1 MPMGPCLMAISQ
13 PCLISGVSGVVW
25 FSGRSW
31 IFAWNILNL
40 WIHGELWLRYGGQ
53 AWVVPAVAVVD
64 QSPVRM
70 CMLILQNVLES
81 LSSCKS
87 KQIVLKGLSVLK
99 VRNFALFKL
108 WFSKQLAN
116 LFSALIGLVVGN
128 GLNIL
133 GFLTHH
139 CCIHSRKRSLEPA
152 ISTQFMRP
160 NQWTTTKLSWLF
172 LLMSVISTCMAL
184 FQVSPSNFLWYG
196 LIWGNNKKW
205 RDPFFWGCSIFFLFF
220 NWKHPGNS
228 KDPMKR
234 GGSPPPTDL
243 NMARGRCWWPPPR
256 RMWANS
262 AGP

>member
-1 MPMGPCLMAISQ
+1 MTR
-13 PCLISGVSGVVW
+13 W
-25 FSGRSW
+25 FSI
-31 IFAWNILNL
+31 IFPFKCPWAHVWWQFPSHVWLAEL
-40 WIHGELWLRYGGQ
+40 VELFVFQEDHGYLLEKRWTYGFMENFGYACGQ
-53 AWVVPAVAVVD
+53 AWVVPDVAVVD

-139 CCIHSRKRSLEPA
+139 YCIHSRKRSLEPA

-160 NQWTTTKLSWLF
+160 NQWTTTKLS
-172 LLMSVISTCMAL
+172 SVISTCMAL

-196 LIWGNNKKW
+196 LIWGNNKNAGIHV
-205 RDPFFWGCSIFFLFF
+205 FFGGCGIFSFF
-220 NWKHPGNS
+220 F
-228 KDPMKR
+228 
-234 GGSPPPTDL
+234 
-243 NMARGRCWWPPPR
+243 
-256 RMWANS
+256 
-262 AGP
+262 